1 MWRTNVVLQ
10 IFHSACGCVY
20 GDKGCHPE
28 HPSVVILSEAKNL
41 EQKAGTTDE
50 VYQKSWTQEK
60 KR

>member
-41 EQKAGTTDE
+41 EQKAGTTDRE
-50 VYQKSWTQEK
+50 QAKFVSY
-60 KR
+60 